1 MDIKEFAKSISGKEY
16 GYPQFA
22 KEEVETAKENGFV
35 IVLRDKNFLEFQGA
49 MDGWILSEGGACFS
63 KGRIEHID
71 LKNAGL
77 PNHIK
82 EIKGND
88 TKYVFETEIPHE
100 TFMIYEG
107 REPYCRGIVFSIDDA
122 K

>member
-1 MDIKEFAKSISGKEY
+1 
-16 GYPQFA
+16 
-22 KEEVETAKENGFV
+22 
-35 IVLRDKNFLEFQGA
+35 

-63 KGRIEHID
+63 KERIEHID
-71 LKNAGL
+71 LKSETF
-77 PNHIK
+77 PNYIK

-107 REPYCRGIVFSIDDA
+107 GEPYCRGVVFNISDL